1 MKKNTSR
8 SERPEWN
15 IIGLIGQVFIRVD
28 ETVSANDYIKPNN
41 GVGTKDNV
49 NGFYRVMQVT
59 TPYSQEKGYGVAVCY
74 VHQFH
79 YSIKGV

>member
-1 MKKNTSR
+1 MMKKNTSR

-59 TPYSQEKGYGVAVCY
+59 TPYSQEKGTE
-74 VHQFH
+74 
-79 YSIKGV
+79 